1 MVRLGLLGPQEDQE
15 LMAPLVRLDLLVNKD
30 QKAKRATQGNQ
41 ESLGEMVLLDL
52 GDPLGSQVWLV
63 PLDRQDQWEVLADEG
78 QEVNLDLLETRE
90 AQEKMVH
97 LVYLAPKENRALQ
110 DLQARK
116 VTVECP
122 VHLELKVLKE
132 VKEHKVHQDLRDL
145 VDRKVPQ
152 AATVL
157 MVQKERPER
166 KDHLERTGH
175 LEILVE
181 MVYPVSLE

>member
-1 MVRLGLLGPQEDQE
+1 MVRLGLWGPQGDQE
-15 LMAPLVRLDLLVNKD
+15 LMAPLVRLDLLANKD
-30 QKAKRATQGNQ
+30 QKAKRATQDNQ
-41 ESLGEMVLLDL
+41 ESLDEMVLLDL
-52 GDPLGSQVWLV
+52 GGPLGSQVWLAL
-63 PLDRQDQWEVLADEG
+63 LDRRDQWELLADED
-78 QEVNLDLLETRE
+78 QEVNLDLPETGG

-97 LVYLAPKENRALQ
+97 LVYLVPKENRALQ
-110 DLQARK
+110 DLQVRK

-122 VHLELKVLKE
+122 VHLELKVLRE
-132 VKEHKVHQDLRDL
+132 VKEHKVNQDLRDL

-166 KDHLERTGH
+166 KDHLERMGC